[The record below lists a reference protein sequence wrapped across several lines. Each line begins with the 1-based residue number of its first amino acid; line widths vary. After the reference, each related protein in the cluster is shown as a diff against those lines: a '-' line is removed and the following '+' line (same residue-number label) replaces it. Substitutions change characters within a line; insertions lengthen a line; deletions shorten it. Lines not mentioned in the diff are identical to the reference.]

1 VVEPR
6 NEGLEFDASILSALA
21 VELALERNPIST
33 CFTEHRS
40 GINTAMFCAANVV
53 SSSADTTRG
62 HLVPP
67 LATRLRPPGG
77 CGCVEGFGAQLAP
90 LRPMCASSLTS
101 TPQILLD
108 TEVSGEKHRVRLGH
122 GRSGGLRALLTVGR

>member
-1 VVEPR
+1 MAFCANVEACVVEPR

-53 SSSADTTRG
+53 SSSADTTQG
-62 HLVPP
+62 HCDVLYLPWPRVY
-67 LATRLRPPGG
+67 A
-77 CGCVEGFGAQLAP
+77 
-90 LRPMCASSLTS
+90 
-101 TPQILLD
+101 
-108 TEVSGEKHRVRLGH
+108 HRVG
-122 GRSGGLRALLTVGR
+122 VVV